1 VLKKLIVLILMGVLV
16 ATVSVSTVGCKG
28 KEDKKSS

>member
-16 ATVSVSTVGCKG
+16 ATVSVSSVGCG
-28 KEDKKSS
+28 KKDDKKST